1 MALFFCPKKEC
12 STMRNKQIICPIYV
26 KILGKYLKKEMKK
39 KGLKQDEVGLTCG
52 QDDIKMISSTTI
64 REILKGNRNMTSDVA
79 DAFQESLGI
88 NTPKNLF
95 FPNEEF
101 CTRLISEILE
111 AVKTDSHFE
120 NSLLRLQLLKF
131 LNRRYGHNEVKFEN
145 FEKHILDKFIVSLL
159 DLFPTIPVEE
169 TSYEISEKICDWLSE
184 LACLLSQ

>member
-1 MALFFCPKKEC
+1 
-12 STMRNKQIICPIYV
+12 MRNKQIIYPIYV
-26 KILGKYLKKEMKK
+26 KILGKYLREEMKK

-64 REILKGNRNMTSDVA
+64 REILKGNRNMTSEVA

-88 NTPKNLF
+88 NIPKNLF

-101 CTRLISEILE
+101 CTRLISEIL
-111 AVKTDSHFE
+111 
-120 NSLLRLQLLKF
+120 
-131 LNRRYGHNEVKFEN
+131 
-145 FEKHILDKFIVSLL
+145 L
-159 DLFPTIPVEE
+159 DLFPTFPVEE

>member
-1 MALFFCPKKEC
+1 
-12 STMRNKQIICPIYV
+12 MRNKQIICPIYV
-26 KILGKYLKKEMKK
+26 KILGKYLKEEMKN
-39 KGLKQDEVGLTCG
+39 KGLKQDEIGLTCG

-64 REILKGNRNMTSDVA
+64 REILKGNRNMTSEVA

-88 NTPKNLF
+88 NIPKNLF

-131 LNRRYGHNEVKFEN
+131 LNRRYGNNEVKFEN
-145 FEKHILDKFIVSLL
+145 FEKHIIDKFIVSLL
-159 DLFPTIPVEE
+159 DLFPTFPVEE
-169 TSYEISEKICDWLSE
+169 TSYEISEKICDWISE

>member
-1 MALFFCPKKEC
+1 
-12 STMRNKQIICPIYV
+12 MRNKQIICPIYV

-95 FPNEEF
+95 SQTKSF
-101 CTRLISEILE
+101 
-111 AVKTDSHFE
+111 V
-120 NSLLRLQLLKF
+120 Q
-131 LNRRYGHNEVKFEN
+131 
-145 FEKHILDKFIVSLL
+145 
-159 DLFPTIPVEE
+159 DLFQ
-169 TSYEISEKICDWLSE
+169 KF
-184 LACLLSQ
+184 